1 LDPKSD
7 PDEEQIMLEESWPH
21 IQLVYEILLRL
32 VICPQ
37 LGVKAAKEFLTTK
50 LIRNLFELMKS
61 PDPRERDYLKTII
74 HRIYSKYM
82 IYRSYIRKLMSY
94 HLLESIHESS
104 LSELSVSDLNG
115 PSGLGYSSNS
125 WYGISEI
132 L

>member
-1 LDPKSD
+1 MGVEAIDPKSD

-21 IQLVYEILLRL
+21 IHLVYETLLRII
-32 VICPQ
+32 ICPQ
-37 LGVKAAKEFLTTK
+37 LGVKTAKEFLTMK

-82 IYRSYIRKLMSY
+82 IYRSYIRKLMSQ
-94 HLLESIHESS
+94 HLLESIHESVLPNVKS
-104 LSELSVSDLNG
+104 SSDVA
-115 PSGLGYSSNS
+115 YSCNS
-125 WYGISEI
+125 WFGISEI